1 MKDRSHPRHYVTV
14 FGSSQASPDGPLYR
28 EAYELGKGLAQSGFG
43 VTSGG
48 YGGTMEAVSRGA
60 REAGAY
66 PVGITVATFDKWAR
80 RANAWV
86 ASEQKAGTYLERVA
100 QLTERASA
108 FVALRGGI
116 GTLSEVSLVWSLL
129 QIGELS
135 SKPVV
140 LLGECWKRYLQVVRE
155 EFMIRPGEI
164 PLMHLAENV
173 PQTLEFLR
181 SSLK

>member
-1 MKDRSHPRHYVTV
+1 MKGSQPRHYVTV

-28 EAYELGKGLAQSGFG
+28 EAYDLGKGLAQSGFG
-43 VTSGG
+43 IISGG

-60 REAGAY
+60 REAGGHA
-66 PVGITVATFDKWAR
+66 VGVTLATFDRWAR

-86 ASEQKAGTYLERVA
+86 TEEQKAGTYLERVA
-100 QLTERASA
+100 QLTGRASA

-129 QIGELS
+129 QIGELGG
-135 SKPVV
+135 KPVV
-140 LLGECWKRYLQVVRE
+140 LLGECWGRYLQVVGE
-155 EFMIRPGEI
+155 EFMIRPGETR
-164 PLMHLAENV
+164 LMYLAENV

-181 SSLK
+181 SSLR